1 LIAARGKAP
10 KVTSFKHRYKDS
22 NDMALIE
29 DVGMAQSIS
38 ILTMEDVAK
47 DRIAQN
53 GQKTKG
59 PRKI

>member
-1 LIAARGKAP
+1 MGLVEDINMAYS
-10 KVTSFKHRYKDS
+10 VSVLTS
-22 NDMALIE
+22 
-29 DVGMAQSIS
+29 
-38 ILTMEDVAK
+38 EDVAK